1 MNRTGVRLADLMDNF
16 EDFTN
21 KFSILAD
28 NYMASF
34 PGLKVIK
41 RVRTGEIQ
49 QNLSFTKTTAN
60 I

>member
-16 EDFTN
+16 PDFSN

-34 PGLKVIK
+34 PGLKVRERK
-41 RVRTGEIQ
+41 LTFY
-49 QNLSFTKTTAN
+49 QN
-60 I
+60 

>member
-16 EDFTN
+16 ADFSN

-34 PGLKVIK
+34 PGLKVRERK
-41 RVRTGEIQ
+41 LELENAV
-49 QNLSFTKTTAN
+49 TAN